1 MLNLFMK
8 KTLLVLIL
16 LVSGMHLSAQ
26 THLTRINRSLFTGT
40 TVEMEATNDSVIYY
54 EFGKPGNIILS
65 GDYDEV
71 FLKLAEMRQF
81 SRNCSWGDKAHLT
94 ENLSIER
101 RGLIGPHAYII
112 INDSTGTRIR
122 TGFNSI
128 SECYHAVWVHRPSN
142 ADRIALARKAARKA
156 AESENPEGQPPF
168 DGPFG
173 DFGGGFGGGF
183 GGFGGPF

>member
-1 MLNLFMK
+1 MK
-8 KTLLVLIL
+8 KSILVLIL
-16 LVSGMHLSAQ
+16 LVSGMNLSAQ
-26 THLTRINRSLFTGT
+26 THLSRINRSLFTGT

-71 FLKLAEMRQF
+71 MPHLSEMKQF

-94 ENLSIER
+94 EHLSIER

-128 SECYHAVWVHRPSN
+128 SECHHAIWIHRPSN
-142 ADRIALARKAARKA
+142 ADAKALARKAAKQA
-156 AESENPEGQPPF
+156 AEGENPEGQPPF

-173 DFGGGFGGGF
+173 GFGGGF
-183 GGFGGPF
+183 GGFGGGFGGPF

>member
-1 MLNLFMK
+1 MK

-16 LVSGMHLSAQ
+16 IVSGMQLNAQ
-26 THLTRINRSLFTGT
+26 TRHLTRINKSLFTGT

-71 FLKLAEMRQF
+71 FYKLAELRQF

-112 INDSTGTRIR
+112 TNDSTGTRIR

-128 SECYHAVWVHRPSN
+128 SECHHAVWVHRPSN
-142 ADRIALARKAARKA
+142 ADRIALARKAAKQA
-156 AESENPEGQPPF
+156 AEGENPEEQLPF

-173 DFGGGFGGGF
+173 GFGGF
-183 GGFGGPF
+183 PGGFGGPF